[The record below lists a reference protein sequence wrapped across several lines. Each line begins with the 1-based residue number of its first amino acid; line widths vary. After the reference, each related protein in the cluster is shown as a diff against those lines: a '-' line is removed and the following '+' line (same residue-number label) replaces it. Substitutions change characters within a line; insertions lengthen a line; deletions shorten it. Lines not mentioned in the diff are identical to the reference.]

1 MKEYL
6 TDVGEVMKNENSSLA
21 GLTTAEA
28 AKRAEKYG
36 KNKLKA
42 AKKVPLIVRFLS
54 QLGDP
59 MTIILICAAVVSGIL
74 AVVEGESFAK
84 SDRSHV
90 VL

>member
-28 AKRAEKYG
+28 EKRAEKYG

-42 AKKVPLIVRFLS
+42 AKKVPRLCDAARS
-54 QLGDP
+54 A
-59 MTIILICAAVVSGIL
+59 ILESGVL
-74 AVVEGESFAK
+74 VLRDHGEGEEK
-84 SDRSHV
+84 RCTG
-90 VL
+90 